1 VGRLEEAIRALG
13 HRRRRAYGAL
23 PLEARLQRLE
33 EDVREVKTR
42 VNGLIFVVL
51 GAVIAQ
57 LVLRVVG

>member
-1 VGRLEEAIRALG
+1 
-13 HRRRRAYGAL
+13 
-23 PLEARLQRLE
+23 LEARLQRLE

>member
-1 VGRLEEAIRALG
+1 MGRVEEAIRALA
-13 HRRRRAYGAL
+13 RRRRQ
-23 PLEARLQRLE
+23 PPPPSVEARLRRLE
-33 EDVREVKTR
+33 EDVREVKAR